1 MSDLFLESMPI
12 AAVYVCIALVILA
25 ACEIGFKIGS
35 HHHRTLQ
42 DKEAPTSV
50 GPMVGGL
57 LGMLAFVLAFT
68 FSLAASQHTL
78 RRENVLTEANR
89 IGTAYLRSDLI
100 DEQKG
105 TEVKRLLREY
115 VDIRLQAAR
124 PGGDWQTAVKRSLEI
139 HDLLWAQVASAAI
152 DDPNE
157 ITSLVVQSVNDVI
170 DMHEQRLT
178 GAIRSRI
185 PGSVWIGLMAI
196 TVLAML
202 TIGLQA
208 GLAGKRRMVAV
219 LPLSLA
225 FAVLVTLIVDLNR
238 PYGGL
243 ITVGQQAMVD
253 LQNTMNPATK

>member
-1 MSDLFLESMPI
+1 
-12 AAVYVCIALVILA
+12 
-25 ACEIGFKIGS
+25 
-35 HHHRTLQ
+35 
-42 DKEAPTSV
+42 
-50 GPMVGGL
+50 
-57 LGMLAFVLAFT
+57 
-68 FSLAASQHTL
+68 
-78 RRENVLTEANR
+78 
-89 IGTAYLRSDLI
+89 
-100 DEQKG
+100 
-105 TEVKRLLREY
+105 LREY
-115 VDIRLQAAR
+115 VAIRLQAAR